1 METARADDTE
11 PSTRLCLGLQDSAE
25 TQSSAG
31 LMAESAVTQG
41 PGPFQQEPLG
51 RMPSPKL

>member
-1 METARADDTE
+1 METARAEDTE